1 MIAYYFQSSLEQALI
16 WNAQREGKAKIPEI
30 GIKGT
35 YRKLEL
41 PSLDEGFDE
50 LYYVAYQNNE
60 WAVKNWNDEI

>member
-1 MIAYYFQSSLEQALI
+1 M

-41 PSLDEGFDE
+41 PSLAEGFDE
-50 LYYVAYQNNE
+50 LYYVAYEDNN
-60 WAVKNWNDEI
+60 WTVNNWNDEI